1 MQLICRE
8 WLLCIWGWV
17 YHYLIDSCGHYH
29 SPNDPTTHLTN
40 LFVNSK
46 PMPSDIRIR
55 TCIYIYMYT
64 CMHITLLKVNGFVQ
78 ICSLYFRFSNSPVH
92 WITSLDSETW
102 SISCSTAKK
111 TKPRFQTRFLQSKQ
125 LSSFD
130 TPFATLK
137 NLKAI
142 RFIAELMKNLTRKNH
157 MARQIINWGPPQP
170 PSPSQSD
177 RTFCDCFCWQQPT
190 TCRHLT
196 VFRNWNRGICWN
208 VLRGPFSGTT
218 NWATKKI

>member
-1 MQLICRE
+1 MDLFKFVPSIS
-8 WLLCIWGWV
+8 V
-17 YHYLIDSCGHYH
+17 
-29 SPNDPTTHLTN
+29 SPTHQFIGSPLW
-40 LFVNSK
+40 
-46 PMPSDIRIR
+46 IR
-55 TCIYIYMYT
+55 
-64 CMHITLLKVNGFVQ
+64 
-78 ICSLYFRFSNSPVH
+78 
-92 WITSLDSETW
+92 

-111 TKPRFQTRFLQSKQ
+111 DKPRFQTRFLQSKQ

-157 MARQIINWGPPQP
+157 MARQIINWGPPQQ

-208 VLRGPFSGTT
+208 VLRGPFSRTT
-218 NWATKKI
+218 NWATKKKPNCNGLWENPHIIHSCVV